1 MRGEPR
7 IALGFQHREPPV
19 PRPQWPT
26 TQMAND
32 TSPSRH
38 RFVDSHCG
46 LSACWS
52 GCVSSPGT
60 QHKTKASTAF
70 PSRATFSPTYCPSS
84 RARQL
89 QSYKLPIVTCTAA
102 SVVQTAHRHV
112 HGSFS
117 RTNFP
122 SSRARQLQSYKLPIV
137 RCRVYSLPSSL
148 SPAFFTSSLP
158 SSLSVTSPSGLSVT
172 EPLPLQHTVLVDKT
186 ARN

>member
-19 PRPQWPT
+19 PRPQWAT

-32 TSPSRH
+32 TSPCRH

-60 QHKTKASTAF
+60 QYKTKASTAF

-89 QSYKLPIVTCTAA
+89 QPYKLPIVT
-102 SVVQTAHRHV
+102 
-112 HGSFS
+112 
-117 RTNFP
+117 
-122 SSRARQLQSYKLPIV
+122 
-137 RCRVYSLPSSL
+137 CRVYSLPSSL
-148 SPAFFTSSLP
+148 SPDFFTCVFFRHFPPPYSPPVFLRHFPSLP
-158 SSLSVTSPSGLSVT
+158 LRPQRYGAVTASTYCACRQNSTQLTQQPT
-172 EPLPLQHTVLVDKT
+172 TVRIILHLF
-186 ARN
+186 RPI

>member
-1 MRGEPR
+1 MDRERQTFERKTGGSGRSIHGDILTQSIQILRGEPR

-19 PRPQWPT
+19 PRPQWAT

-32 TSPSRH
+32 TSPCRH

-60 QHKTKASTAF
+60 QYKTKASTAF

-89 QSYKLPIVTCTAA
+89 QPYKLPIVTCTAA
-102 SVVQTAHRHV
+102 SVVQTSHRHV
-112 HGSFS
+112 
-117 RTNFP
+117 
-122 SSRARQLQSYKLPIV
+122 Q
-137 RCRVYSLPSSL
+137 
-148 SPAFFTSSLP
+148 
-158 SSLSVTSPSGLSVT
+158 GL
-172 EPLPLQHTVLVDKT
+172 
-186 ARN
+186 

>member
-19 PRPQWPT
+19 PRPQWAT

-32 TSPSRH
+32 TSPCRH

-52 GCVSSPGT
+52 GCVSSPET
-60 QHKTKASTAF
+60 QYKTKASTAF

-89 QSYKLPIVTCTAA
+89 QPYKLPIVTCTAA

-117 RTNFP
+117 RTNCP
-122 SSRARQLQSYKLPIV
+122 SSRAGSIVFLRHFPQTSSPVSSFVISPHLIHLQS
-137 RCRVYSLPSSL
+137 S
-148 SPAFFTSSLP
+148 F
-158 SSLSVTSPSGLSVT
+158 VTFRHFPSGLSVT